1 VARKNTN
8 ENRQIRA
15 WRAGRQLG
23 SPSSR
28 LRLEKNGSEGEKRRQ
43 RGNRKRLRLWD
54 GTTPDVLLVETN
66 IARDLGKELPQGF
79 DARACYAVC
88 QAGSSC
94 VIWSGI
100 NGVRLSWNHTLARN
114 YILFECVFWFRS
126 SHWGFP
132 CTVGHLSNI
141 SKDPGDYF
149 SPMRCC

>member
-1 VARKNTN
+1 MARKNTN

-79 DARACYAVC
+79 DARGMLCNV
-88 QAGSSC
+88 
-94 VIWSGI
+94 SGRI
-100 NGVRLSWNHTLARN
+100 ILRNMEWHNGVRLSWDHTLARN
-114 YILFECVFWFRS
+114 CILFECVFWFRS
-126 SHWGFP
+126 SPGGCS

-149 SPMRCC
+149 SPMKCC